1 MWLQLKINTP
11 DKHIDVVSDALS
23 DLGASALTFI
33 DSADEPIYEPDHGTT
48 PLWQQTTIVGLFA
61 ADIDAEKIIAQLR
74 LNIDKNIKLT
84 WHSEPLKDQVW
95 ENAWMDHFEPIK
107 FGNKLWV
114 CPSWKAIPDPNGIN
128 ILLDPGLAFGTGT
141 HATTAL
147 CLEALTRRSLD
158 QANIIDYGCGSGIL
172 AIASIKLGASD
183 AWCIDNDPQA
193 LLATSENT
201 KKNNIENNCHL
212 FMANKFS
219 QHTIQQW
226 SQQSS
231 QQFLQPGSTVS
242 ADLLIANILA
252 KPLVALA
259 AYFAQLLNNNADIL
273 LSGILQHQE
282 QEIVQAYTPWF
293 DITKISKAAEW
304 LCIEG
309 KRRPEPRIKP

>member
-1 MWLQLKINTP
+1 MSWLQLKINTSTQY
-11 DKHIDVVSDALS
+11 IDVLCDALS
-23 DLGASALTFI
+23 DLGASAVTFI

-48 PLWQQTTIVGLFA
+48 PFWQQTTIVGLFA
-61 ADIDAEKIIAQLR
+61 ANINAEKIIEQLH
-74 LNIDKNIKLT
+74 LNINEDIKLT

-95 ENAWMDHFEPIK
+95 EKAWTDHFEPMK

-141 HATTAL
+141 HPTTAL
-147 CLEALTRRSLD
+147 CLEALTRRPLE
-158 QANIIDYGCGSGIL
+158 QTNIIDFGCGSGIL
-172 AIASIKLGASD
+172 AIAAIKLGASN

-201 KKNNIENNCHL
+201 KKNNVENNCHL
-212 FMANKFS
+212 FMANEFS
-219 QHTIQQW
+219 QQYLKLNG
-226 SQQSS
+226 QQSP
-231 QQFLQPGSTVS
+231 QQGSAIK

-259 AYFAQLLNNNADIL
+259 AYFAQLLKGGANIL
-273 LSGILQHQE
+273 LSGILEHQE

-293 DITKISKAAEW
+293 NIIEISKAAEW

-309 KRRPEPRIKP
+309 KRKPQTSD